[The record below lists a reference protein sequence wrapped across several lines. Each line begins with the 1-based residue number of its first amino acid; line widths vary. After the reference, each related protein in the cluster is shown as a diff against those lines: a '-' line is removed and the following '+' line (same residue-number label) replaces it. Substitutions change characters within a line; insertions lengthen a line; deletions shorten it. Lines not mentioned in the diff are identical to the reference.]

1 MDAIASEDVIFT
13 KNKIMKETDALTRIV
28 TRLGHPDEVE
38 LQRLIDAGV
47 LHESATDIKGKSFL
61 ENDHLGV
68 FDTTVLKERLLDT
81 FWETVCERNDLE
93 REETVK
99 KAYGLLGD
107 TMASVMESTNQD
119 KSEFILYNSSSFLLN
134 EGQASMATIA
144 QAVMLE
150 ESEISKRV
158 TTAFA
163 TAPEYSIERPHRL
176 RASQLLTE
184 ALQSDQFPAWSTL
197 VSNRQ
202 GQPIA

>member
-1 MDAIASEDVIFT
+1 MIFT

-184 ALQSDQFPAWSTL
+184 ALQLDQFPAWSAL